1 MAAISLCLGVS
12 SAKRGTMPRM
22 SAYNCRVAS
31 ESSPGALQV
40 VGGLHQRQHLDR
52 GDLVAV
58 LHDLPRSIAAL
69 VPCRR
74 CPVVVVVGQFEWT
87 YIGLESVCD
96 SAVVEVAVNCAACN
110 P

>member
-1 MAAISLCLGVS
+1 MLGRVVGK
-12 SAKRGTMPRM
+12 ARHDAPDVGIQLPRG
-22 SAYNCRVAS
+22 VG
-31 ESSPGALQV
+31 ELPGALQV

-58 LHDLPRSIAAL
+58 LHDLLLGI
-69 VPCRR
+69 
-74 CPVVVVVGQFEWT
+74 EWT
-87 YIGLESVCD
+87 YIGLESVCV